1 MKRVFLVL
9 SLVCLSLVQ
18 VNAQKRGDFLFS
30 LQSSVSFVGNISE
43 VNDALSNVYPDY
55 QNKTMASLGV
65 GLGVGYALLNKIS
78 LLFDFNHQNGSS
90 KTGEYQYKK
99 LSYETYALKLEGDM
113 IKTDNIGLS
122 VASGVSLN
130 ITTFFYSR
138 NDQDDCYSFTSG
150 SLTLPIETTFWF
162 LKSNENGN
170 KLKANMGIFAKY
182 NVDLIKGTT
191 KVTGVDRE
199 IKDMNIGINNFEIG
213 LKIRLY

>member
-1 MKRVFLVL
+1 MKKVFLAL
-9 SLVCLSLVQ
+9 SLVCLSFVQ
-18 VNAQKRGDFLFS
+18 VNAQKKGSPFLSFQTS
-30 LQSSVSFVGNISE
+30 LSFVGNISK
-43 VNDALSNVYPDY
+43 VNDALYNSYSDY
-55 QNKTMASLGV
+55 EKKSMASLGA
-65 GLGVGYALLNKIS
+65 GFGVGYAFSNKIS
-78 LLFDFNHQNGSS
+78 LLLDCNYQSGSS
-90 KTGEYQYKK
+90 GSGKDQYKK